1 MNGLIKLRNQ
11 WRLNMVSN
19 DIANA
24 NVKIVVSRD
33 DENVNSSGSSQK
45 VLKGIFDETKKGNA
59 EITKQGKLGLSGL
72 AKGGELLK
80 SLGGGALAGIGAAV
94 AGILGIDYAE
104 GRPLAP
110 NDQTPLDISNA
121 AMEGGYGGEP
131 TVMYAWEK
139 AIIDGEKVVI
149 RTNNKTGEI
158 LETLTL
164 QEARDRQILDNKNQI
179 VSSLQTNQSY
189 YDTQLSHLKNDEGYY
204 VLTSDIIK
212 NISNLML
219 EDEEAQKAI
228 VEARRGIAEALLAQL
243 AKLDAQAAALQEV
256 GTWTQYSS
264 SQSDWGTSYMQD
276 IFNRQNSLANQAQA
290 GNMID
295 NLVVNGVEMPVWM
308 TNGLFGNPYGGP

>member
-1 MNGLIKLRNQ
+1 
-11 WRLNMVSN
+11 MVSN

-243 AKLDAQAAALQEV
+243 AKLDAQAAASVSAHSRRVSEGYTEEQAA
-256 GTWTQYSS
+256 
-264 SQSDWGTSYMQD
+264 WGDSFQQAL
-276 IFNRQNSLANQAQA
+276 FNRQNSLANQAQA

-308 TNGLFGNPYGGP
+308 TNGLFRKPYGGS